1 MKLDITP
8 LEKACI
14 SLREAIIDAE
24 DQYFIASLKKS
35 QRRLIVAGVIQ
46 NFEFT
51 YELTYKM
58 LQRQLK
64 IDSANPS
71 EVSQYSFRDLL
82 RTAAE
87 KGLISDV
94 ELWFEFR
101 KQRNITSHTYDEDK
115 AASVYATALN
125 FQHEANFILSKLKAR
140 ND

>member
-8 LEKACI
+8 LEKAYR
-14 SLREAIIDAE
+14 SLHEAVIDAE
-24 DQYFIASLKKS
+24 DQSFIKNLKKS
-35 QRRLIVAGVIQ
+35 QRRLIVAGVKQ

-51 YELTYKM
+51 YEITYKM
-58 LQRQLK
+58 LKRQLA

-101 KQRNITSHTYDEDK
+101 KQRNITLHTYDEDK
-115 AASVYATALN
+115 AASVYATTLIL
-125 FQHEANFILSKLKAR
+125 QHEVNFVLTKLKAR